1 MKIIK
6 IYYIKILV
14 YFSKLDLMKVKT
26 FQIHEWFYIILSF
39 YIKYSCLKNYIHKC
53 SVFKHQN
60 LTVLSQVQLFLNEK
74 LSWYIVRLE
83 IVCHFRTNYF
93 QC

>member
-39 YIKYSCLKNYIHKC
+39 YIKYSCLK
-53 SVFKHQN
+53 
-60 LTVLSQVQLFLNEK
+60 K
-74 LSWYIVRLE
+74 LYLQI
-83 IVCHFRTNYF
+83 
-93 QC
+93 

>member
-1 MKIIK
+1 MKR
-6 IYYIKILV
+6 LV
-14 YFSKLDLMKVKT
+14 YFSKLDLMKVET
-26 FQIHEWFYIILSF
+26 FQIHEWFYIIFSF
-39 YIKYSCLKNYIHKC
+39 YIKYSYFKKNYIHKC

-60 LTVLSQVQLFLNEK
+60 LTVLPQLQLFLNVK

-83 IVCHFRTNYF
+83 IVFHFRTNYF